1 MSGKTLVESTLT
13 IVVGTVIPDVLEHRV
28 LLLHLLVETDMEC
41 AELRHDRGRR
51 TTAELRVVA
60 QTVDSVIIEELGS
73 LIHI

>member
-1 MSGKTLVESTLT
+1 
-13 IVVGTVIPDVLEHRV
+13 
-28 LLLHLLVETDMEC
+28 MEC
-41 AELRHDRGRR
+41 AELRHDRVRR

>member
-1 MSGKTLVESTLT
+1 MSGKALVESTLT

-41 AELRHDRGRR
+41 AELRHDSGRR
-51 TTAELRVVA
+51 TTTELRVVA